1 MKKTNSAGKKSSKN
15 FKPKSKKSVL
25 NTKKNSTGQD
35 SQKVLSILTKMLRE
49 RAGSVSFVLES
60 TRIDLRQEPPKEYS
74 KKAYFNVKL
83 TEKFFEGKR
92 PNDLIYFFETMMND
106 YNAKRYILT

>member
-1 MKKTNSAGKKSSKN
+1 
-15 FKPKSKKSVL
+15 
-25 NTKKNSTGQD
+25 
-35 SQKVLSILTKMLRE
+35 MLRE

-106 YNAKRYILT
+106 YNAKRYILN